1 MLNIKHLKTL
11 LIFWILIMQYCVFS
25 ENLIAKKYYPFNPC
39 KDRWCL
45 NKERLKRQKLI
56 ELAERIRG
64 IHKKRDPLQLK
75 IRVFQGGLVSDQSRM
90 ENQSIALHWKNWGIG
105 QTQSNYQTEG
115 QYGIKYES
123 TTHNNDLLYTFGRDF
138 NLTLGLSL
146 GNRGKAKVQFLE
158 HYYHSEQVE
167 SQGFHLGTGM
177 TWGIFEILIRR
188 SSLDYQYND
197 LERQGSVKLGKD
209 LKVKS
214 VVWSLGLGLS
224 F

>member
-1 MLNIKHLKTL
+1 MLDIKHPKTL

-25 ENLIAKKYYPFNPC
+25 DNLMAKKYYPFNPC

-56 ELAERIRG
+56 ELAERKRG

-75 IRVFQGGLVSDQSRM
+75 IRVFQGGLVSDLSRM

-115 QYGIKYES
+115 QYGTKYES

-138 NLTLGLSL
+138 NFTLGVSL

-158 HYYHSEQVE
+158 HQYQSKQVE

-188 SSLDYQYND
+188 SSLDYQYSD

>member
-56 ELAERIRG
+56 ELAERKRG

-75 IRVFQGGLVSDQSRM
+75 IRFFQGGLVSDLSRM

-138 NLTLGLSL
+138 NFTLGVSL

-158 HYYHSEQVE
+158 HYYQSEQVE

-188 SSLDYQYND
+188 SSLDYQYSD

-209 LKVKS
+209 LKVRS

>member
-11 LIFWILIMQYCVFS
+11 LIFWILIMQYCVFTKT
-25 ENLIAKKYYPFNPC
+25 LVAKKYSPVNRC
-39 KDRWCL
+39 RDAWCWHEDRI
-45 NKERLKRQKLI
+45 KRQKLI
-56 ELAERIRG
+56 ELAQRKRG

-75 IRVFQGGLVSDQSRM
+75 IRAFQGGLVSDQSRM

-115 QYGIKYES
+115 QYGTKYES

-138 NLTLGLSL
+138 NFTLGVSL

-158 HYYHSEQVE
+158 HNYQSEQVE

-188 SSLDYQYND
+188 SSLDYQYSD

>member
-56 ELAERIRG
+56 ELAERKRG

-75 IRVFQGGLVSDQSRM
+75 IRAFQGALVSDQSRM

-115 QYGIKYES
+115 QHGIKYES
-123 TTHNNDLLYTFGRDF
+123 TTNNNDLL
-138 NLTLGLSL
+138 
-146 GNRGKAKVQFLE
+146 
-158 HYYHSEQVE
+158 
-167 SQGFHLGTGM
+167 
-177 TWGIFEILIRR
+177 
-188 SSLDYQYND
+188 
-197 LERQGSVKLGKD
+197 
-209 LKVKS
+209 
-214 VVWSLGLGLS
+214 
-224 F
+224 

>member
-25 ENLIAKKYYPFNPC
+25 ENLIAKKYFPFNPC

-56 ELAERIRG
+56 ELAERKRG

-138 NLTLGLSL
+138 NFTLGVSL

-158 HYYHSEQVE
+158 HYYQSEQVE

-188 SSLDYQYND
+188 SSLDYQYSD

-209 LKVKS
+209 RKVKS
-214 VVWSLGLGLS
+214 GVWSLGLGLS

>member
-11 LIFWILIMQYCVFS
+11 LIFWILIMQYCVFT
-25 ENLIAKKYYPFNPC
+25 ETLMAKKYSPINRC
-39 KDRWCL
+39 RDAWCWHEDRI
-45 NKERLKRQKLI
+45 KRQKLI
-56 ELAERIRG
+56 ELAQRKRG

-75 IRVFQGGLVSDQSRM
+75 IRAFQGGLVSDQSRM

-105 QTQSNYQTEG
+105 QTQSNYQIEG
-115 QYGIKYES
+115 QHGIKYES

-138 NLTLGLSL
+138 NFTLGVSL

-158 HYYHSEQVE
+158 HYYQSEQVE

-188 SSLDYQYND
+188 SSLDYQYSD

>member
-11 LIFWILIMQYCVFS
+11 LIFWILIMQYCVFT
-25 ENLIAKKYYPFNPC
+25 EALIAKKYYPFNPC

-56 ELAERIRG
+56 ELAERKRG

-75 IRVFQGGLVSDQSRM
+75 IRVFQGGLVSDLSRM

-115 QYGIKYES
+115 QYGTKYES

-138 NLTLGLSL
+138 NFTLGVSL
-146 GNRGKAKVQFLE
+146 GNRGKARVQFLD
-158 HYYHSEQVE
+158 HQYQSEKVE
-167 SQGFHLGTGM
+167 SQGFLLGTGM

-188 SSLDYQYND
+188 SSLDYQYSD

-214 VVWSLGLGLS
+214 VVWSIGLGLS

>member
-56 ELAERIRG
+56 ELAERKRG

-75 IRVFQGGLVSDQSRM
+75 IRVFQGGLVSDLSRM

-105 QTQSNYQTEG
+105 QTQSNAQTEG
-115 QYGIKYES
+115 QYGAKYES

-138 NLTLGLSL
+138 NFTLGVSL

-158 HYYHSEQVE
+158 HYYQSEQVE

-188 SSLDYQYND
+188 SSLDYQYSD

>member
-56 ELAERIRG
+56 ELAERKRG
-64 IHKKRDPLQLK
+64 IYKKRDTLQLK
-75 IRVFQGGLVSDQSRM
+75 IRAFQGALVSDQSRM

-115 QYGIKYES
+115 EYGIKYES

-138 NLTLGLSL
+138 NFTLGISL

-158 HYYHSEQVE
+158 HNYQSEQVE

-188 SSLDYQYND
+188 SSLDYQYSD

>member
-25 ENLIAKKYYPFNPC
+25 ENLMAKKYYPFTPC

-56 ELAERIRG
+56 ELAERKRG

-75 IRVFQGGLVSDQSRM
+75 IRVFQGGLVSDLSRM

-115 QYGIKYES
+115 QYGTKYES

-138 NLTLGLSL
+138 NLTLGVSL
-146 GNRGKAKVQFLE
+146 GNRGKAIVQFLE
-158 HYYHSEQVE
+158 HYYQSEQVE

-188 SSLDYQYND
+188 SSLDYQYSD

>member
-56 ELAERIRG
+56 ELAERKRG
-64 IHKKRDPLQLK
+64 IQKKRDPLQLK
-75 IRVFQGGLVSDQSRM
+75 IRVLQGGLVSDLSRM

-138 NLTLGLSL
+138 NFTLGLSL
-146 GNRGKAKVQFLE
+146 GNRGMAKVQFLE
-158 HYYHSEQVE
+158 HYYQSEQVE

-188 SSLDYQYND
+188 SSLDYQYSD

>member
-1 MLNIKHLKTL
+1 M
-11 LIFWILIMQYCVFS
+11 
-25 ENLIAKKYYPFNPC
+25 
-39 KDRWCL
+39 

-56 ELAERIRG
+56 ELAERKRG

-75 IRVFQGGLVSDQSRM
+75 IRAFQGGLVSDQSRM

-115 QYGIKYES
+115 QHGIKYES

-138 NLTLGLSL
+138 NFTLGVSL

-158 HYYHSEQVE
+158 HQYQSKQVE
-167 SQGFHLGTGM
+167 SQGFHLGTGI

-188 SSLDYQYND
+188 SSLDYQYSD

>member
-1 MLNIKHLKTL
+1 MLKIKHLKTL

-56 ELAERIRG
+56 ELAERKRG

-75 IRVFQGGLVSDQSRM
+75 IRFFQGGLVSDQSRM
-90 ENQSIALHWKNWGIG
+90 ENQSIAFHWKNWGIG
-105 QTQSNYQTEG
+105 QTQTNYQTEG

-138 NLTLGLSL
+138 NFTLGLSL
-146 GNRGKAKVQFLE
+146 GNRGMAKVQFLE
-158 HYYHSEQVE
+158 HNYQSEQVE

-188 SSLDYQYND
+188 SSLDYQYSD

>member
-11 LIFWILIMQYCVFS
+11 LIFWILIIQYCVFT
-25 ENLIAKKYYPFNPC
+25 ETLMAKKYSPINRC
-39 KDRWCL
+39 RDAWCWHEDRI
-45 NKERLKRQKLI
+45 KRQKLI
-56 ELAERIRG
+56 ELAQRKRG
-64 IHKKRDPLQLK
+64 IYKKRDPLQLK
-75 IRVFQGGLVSDQSRM
+75 IRAFQGRLVSDQSRM
-90 ENQSIALHWKNWGIG
+90 QNQSIALHWRNWGIG

-115 QYGIKYES
+115 QHGIKYES
-123 TTHNNDLLYTFGRDF
+123 TTQNNDLLYTIGKDF
-138 NLTLGLSL
+138 NFTLGVSL

-158 HYYHSEQVE
+158 HYYQSEQVE

-188 SSLDYQYND
+188 SSLDYQYSD

>member
-11 LIFWILIMQYCVFS
+11 LIFWILIMQYCVFT
-25 ENLIAKKYYPFNPC
+25 ETLIAKKYSPINRC
-39 KDRWCL
+39 RDAWCWHEDRI
-45 NKERLKRQKLI
+45 KRQKLI
-56 ELAERIRG
+56 ELAQRKRG

-75 IRVFQGGLVSDQSRM
+75 IRAFQGGLVSDQSRM
-90 ENQSIALHWKNWGIG
+90 QNQSIALHWKNWGIG

-123 TTHNNDLLYTFGRDF
+123 TTHNNDLLYTFGSDF
-138 NLTLGLSL
+138 NFTLGVSL

-158 HYYHSEQVE
+158 HQYQSEQVE

-188 SSLDYQYND
+188 SSLDYQYSD

-214 VVWSLGLGLS
+214 VVCSLGLGQS

>member
-11 LIFWILIMQYCVFS
+11 LIFWILIMQYSVFT
-25 ENLIAKKYYPFNPC
+25 EALIAKKYYPFNPC

-56 ELAERIRG
+56 ELAERKRG
-64 IHKKRDPLQLK
+64 IYKKRDPLQLK
-75 IRVFQGGLVSDQSRM
+75 IRVFQGGLVSDLSRM

-115 QYGIKYES
+115 QYGTKYES

-138 NLTLGLSL
+138 NFTLGISL

-158 HYYHSEQVE
+158 HEYQSEQVE
-167 SQGFHLGTGM
+167 SLGFHLGTGM

-188 SSLDYQYND
+188 SSLDYQYSD

>member
-56 ELAERIRG
+56 ELAERKRG
-64 IHKKRDPLQLK
+64 IHKKRDPMQLK
-75 IRVFQGGLVSDQSRM
+75 IRVFQGGLVSDLSRM

-123 TTHNNDLLYTFGRDF
+123 STYNNDLLYTFGRDF
-138 NLTLGLSL
+138 NFTLGVSL
-146 GNRGKAKVQFLE
+146 GNRGKARVQFLE
-158 HYYHSEQVE
+158 HYYQSEQVE

-188 SSLDYQYND
+188 SSLDYQYSD

>member
-1 MLNIKHLKTL
+1 MLNIKHPKTL

-25 ENLIAKKYYPFNPC
+25 ENLMAKKYYPFNPC

-56 ELAERIRG
+56 ELAERKRG

-115 QYGIKYES
+115 EYGIKYE
-123 TTHNNDLLYTFGRDF
+123 TPTHNNDLLYTFGRDF
-138 NLTLGLSL
+138 NFTLGLSI
-146 GNRGKAKVQFLE
+146 GNRGMAKVQFLE
-158 HYYHSEQVE
+158 HYYQSEQVE

-177 TWGIFEILIRR
+177 SWGIFEILIRR
-188 SSLDYQYND
+188 SSLDYQYSD

>member
-1 MLNIKHLKTL
+1 MLNIKQLKTL
-11 LIFWILIMQYCVFS
+11 LIFWILIMQYCVFTES
-25 ENLIAKKYYPFNPC
+25 LVGHEHFPISPGIERRGHKSRVMQYKKI
-39 KDRWCL
+39 R
-45 NKERLKRQKLI
+45 
-56 ELAERIRG
+56 ELADRKRG

-75 IRVFQGGLVSDQSRM
+75 IRAFQGGLVSDQSRI

-115 QYGIKYES
+115 QSGIKYES
-123 TTHNNDLLYTFGRDF
+123 TTHNNDLLYTFGSDF
-138 NLTLGLSL
+138 NFTLGVSL

-158 HYYHSEQVE
+158 HQYQSEQVE

-188 SSLDYQYND
+188 SSLDYQYSD

-209 LKVKS
+209 FKIKS
-214 VVWSLGLGLS
+214 VVWSFGLGLS

>member
-56 ELAERIRG
+56 ELAERKRG

-75 IRVFQGGLVSDQSRM
+75 IRVFQGGLVSDLSRM

-115 QYGIKYES
+115 QYGTKYES

-138 NLTLGLSL
+138 NFTLGVSL

-158 HYYHSEQVE
+158 HYYQSEQAE

-188 SSLDYQYND
+188 SSLDYQYSN

>member
-1 MLNIKHLKTL
+1 MLNIKPLKTL
-11 LIFWILIMQYCVFS
+11 LIFWILIMQYCVFP

-56 ELAERIRG
+56 ELAERKRG

-75 IRVFQGGLVSDQSRM
+75 IRFFQGGLVSDQSRM

-115 QYGIKYES
+115 QYGTKYES

-138 NLTLGLSL
+138 NFTLGVSL

-158 HYYHSEQVE
+158 HCYQSEQVE

-188 SSLDYQYND
+188 SSLDYQYSD
-197 LERQGSVKLGKD
+197 LERQASVKLGKD

>member
-1 MLNIKHLKTL
+1 MSSK
-11 LIFWILIMQYCVFS
+11 
-25 ENLIAKKYYPFNPC
+25 
-39 KDRWCL
+39 
-45 NKERLKRQKLI
+45 
-56 ELAERIRG
+56 
-64 IHKKRDPLQLK
+64 
-75 IRVFQGGLVSDQSRM
+75 GGLVSYQSRM

-105 QTQSNYQTEG
+105 QTNSNYQTEG
-115 QYGIKYES
+115 QYGTKYKS

-138 NLTLGLSL
+138 NLTLGVSL
-146 GNRGKAKVQFLE
+146 GNRGKAIVQFLE
-158 HYYHSEQVE
+158 HYYQSEQVE

-188 SSLDYQYND
+188 SSLDYRYSD

>member
-90 ENQSIALHWKNWGIG
+90 VNQSIALYWKNWGIG

-188 SSLDYQYND
+188 SSLDYQYSD

>member
-11 LIFWILIMQYCVFS
+11 LIFWILIMKSCVFT
-25 ENLIAKKYYPFNPC
+25 ETLMAKKYSPINRC
-39 KDRWCL
+39 RDAWCWHEDRI
-45 NKERLKRQKLI
+45 KRQKLI
-56 ELAERIRG
+56 ELAQRKRG

-75 IRVFQGGLVSDQSRM
+75 IRAFQGRLVSDQSRM

-105 QTQSNYQTEG
+105 KTQSNYQTEG
-115 QYGIKYES
+115 QHGIKYES

-138 NLTLGLSL
+138 NFTLGVSL

-158 HYYHSEQVE
+158 HQYQSEQVE

-188 SSLDYQYND
+188 SSFDYQYSD
-197 LERQGSVKLGKD
+197 LEH
-209 LKVKS
+209 
-214 VVWSLGLGLS
+214 
-224 F
+224 

>member
-11 LIFWILIMQYCVFS
+11 LIFWILIMQYCVFT
-25 ENLIAKKYYPFNPC
+25 EALIAKKYYPFNPC

-45 NKERLKRQKLI
+45 NKERLKKQKLI
-56 ELAERIRG
+56 ELAEKKRG
-64 IHKKRDPLQLK
+64 IYKKRDPLQLK
-75 IRVFQGGLVSDQSRM
+75 IRVFQGGLVSDLSRM
-90 ENQSIALHWKNWGIG
+90 ENQSIAMHWKNWGIG

-138 NLTLGLSL
+138 NFTLGVSL

-158 HYYHSEQVE
+158 HEYQSEQVE

-188 SSLDYQYND
+188 SSLDYQYSD

>member
-11 LIFWILIMQYCVFS
+11 LIFWILIMQNCVFS

-56 ELAERIRG
+56 ELAKRKRG
-64 IHKKRDPLQLK
+64 IQKKRDLQLK
-75 IRVFQGGLVSDQSRM
+75 IRAFQGGLVSDQSRM

-115 QYGIKYES
+115 QHGIKYES

-138 NLTLGLSL
+138 NFTLGVSL
-146 GNRGKAKVQFLE
+146 GNRGKAKLQFLE
-158 HYYHSEQVE
+158 HYYQSEQVE

-188 SSLDYQYND
+188 SSLDYQYSD
-197 LERQGSVKLGKD
+197 LEGQGSVKLGND
-209 LKVKS
+209 LKIKS

>member
-56 ELAERIRG
+56 ELAERKRG

-75 IRVFQGGLVSDQSRM
+75 IRAFQGGLVSDQSRM
-90 ENQSIALHWKNWGIG
+90 QNQSIALHWKNWGIG

-115 QYGIKYES
+115 KYRTKYES

-138 NLTLGLSL
+138 NFTLGVSL

-158 HYYHSEQVE
+158 HYYQSEQVE

-188 SSLDYQYND
+188 SSLDYQYSD

>member
-1 MLNIKHLKTL
+1 MLNIKHPKTL

-56 ELAERIRG
+56 ELAERKRG

-75 IRVFQGGLVSDQSRM
+75 IRAFQGGLVSDQSRM

-115 QYGIKYES
+115 QYGTKYES
-123 TTHNNDLLYTFGRDF
+123 TTHNNDLLYTFG
-138 NLTLGLSL
+138 
-146 GNRGKAKVQFLE
+146 
-158 HYYHSEQVE
+158 
-167 SQGFHLGTGM
+167 
-177 TWGIFEILIRR
+177 
-188 SSLDYQYND
+188 
-197 LERQGSVKLGKD
+197 KD
-209 LKVKS
+209 LNFT
-214 VVWSLGLGLS
+214 L
-224 F
+224 

>member
-11 LIFWILIMQYCVFS
+11 LIFWILIMQYCVFT
-25 ENLIAKKYYPFNPC
+25 ETLMAKKYSPINRC
-39 KDRWCL
+39 RDAWCWHEDRI
-45 NKERLKRQKLI
+45 KRQKLI
-56 ELAERIRG
+56 ELAERKRG

-75 IRVFQGGLVSDQSRM
+75 IRFFQGGQVSDQSRI

-115 QYGIKYES
+115 QHGIKYKS
-123 TTHNNDLLYTFGRDF
+123 ITQNNDLLYTIGKNF
-138 NLTLGLSL
+138 NFTLGVSL
-146 GNRGKAKVQFLE
+146 GNRGKAKVQFLDH
-158 HYYHSEQVE
+158 HYQSKKVE

-188 SSLDYQYND
+188 SSLDYQYSD

>member
-56 ELAERIRG
+56 ELAERKRG

-75 IRVFQGGLVSDQSRM
+75 IRAYQGGLVSDQSRI

-138 NLTLGLSL
+138 NFTLGLSL
-146 GNRGKAKVQFLE
+146 GNRGMAKVQFLE
-158 HYYHSEQVE
+158 HYYQSEQVE

-188 SSLDYQYND
+188 SSLDYQYSD